1 MIKKRILKIT
11 KAGMLVVLT
20 ATILNSCKI
29 TESYTRPENPTETE
43 LYRDVNS
50 TDSTTIAN
58 IPWKELF
65 SDPYLQSYI
74 EEALANNND
83 LKIAVARIKKAEA
96 NFKQSQAALLPS
108 LAVSGDATLQQS
120 GTGNDATTNQ
130 AFELYGSSSWEA
142 DIWGK
147 LRSTKRANL
156 ASLMKSDAYKRAV
169 QTQLI
174 SDVATAYYT
183 LLAYDK
189 KLNIT
194 EKTLELRKE
203 DVVTMKLL
211 KDNDVVNGAAVVQS
225 EASRYSTEV
234 SIPDLKQ
241 NIYEAENNLCSLLG
255 RNPGSIERSALDD
268 QKLDVNL
275 EVGVPAQLLAN
286 RPDVQEAEFDLRY
299 YFEMTK
305 VAHAYFYPS
314 VTITA
319 YGGFSSTDISDLFS
333 PSSVF
338 GNLIGGLAQP
348 IFNQGQ
354 NKQRLK
360 TAEANQEEYLYA
372 FQQTLL
378 NAGQEVSNALN
389 NYKSAEEKID
399 IRNQQIYF
407 LEKSVEFTMELLK
420 YTSTTNYTDVLTS
433 ETSLLLAQ
441 INSVNDKLQQL
452 NAVVTLYRS
461 LGGGWKE

>member
-1 MIKKRILKIT
+1 MIIKHILKIT
-11 KAGMLVVLT
+11 KAGLLVVLI
-20 ATILNSCKI
+20 ATTLNSCKT
-29 TESYTRPENPTETE
+29 TESYTRPENATETE
-43 LYRDVNS
+43 LFRDVNS
-50 TDSTTIAN
+50 TDSSNIADV
-58 IPWKELF
+58 PWDQLF
-65 SDPYLQSYI
+65 TDPLLKSYI
-74 EEALANNND
+74 EEALVNNYD

-96 NFKQSQAALLPS
+96 NFKQSQAALFPS
-108 LAVSGDATLQQS
+108 LSVNGDATLQQS
-120 GTGNDATTNQ
+120 GTGDDAATSKV
-130 AFELYGSSSWEA
+130 FELYGGASWEA

-174 SDVATAYYT
+174 ADVATAYYT

-225 EASRYSTEV
+225 EASRYSAEV

-255 RNPGSIERSALDD
+255 RTPGSIERSSLDD
-268 QKLDVNL
+268 QKFDVTL
-275 EVGVPAQLLAN
+275 EVGVPAHLLAN
-286 RPDVQEAEFDLRY
+286 RPDVQEAELDLRY

-305 VAHAYFYPS
+305 VAQAYFYPS
-314 VTITA
+314 ITITA
-319 YGGFSSTDISDLFS
+319 HGGFSSTDISDLFS

-338 GNLIGGLAQP
+338 GNLIGGLTQP
-348 IFNQGQ
+348 LFNQGQ

-360 TAEANQEEYLYA
+360 TAQANQEEYLYT

-389 NYKSAEEKID
+389 NYKAAEEKID

-420 YTSTTNYTDVLTS
+420 YTATTNYTDVLTS
-433 ETSLLLAQ
+433 EQSLLSAQ
-441 INSVNDKLQQL
+441 LNSVSDKLQQL